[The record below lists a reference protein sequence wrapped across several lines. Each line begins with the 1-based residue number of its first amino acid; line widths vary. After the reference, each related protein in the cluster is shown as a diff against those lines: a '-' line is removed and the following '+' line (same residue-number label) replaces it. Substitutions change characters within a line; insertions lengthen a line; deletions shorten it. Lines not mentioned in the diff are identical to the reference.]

1 MEPTNASVISMQLTS
16 LTNNIVNIITFKDV
30 YSYLFVEILIIS
42 FYIAMEANRV
52 ESIKTLLMGI
62 MVIMWIFLIAI
73 LGLEEIG
80 YISFNG
86 PVFFTYFAMPV
97 VLITVIALMTPL
109 LGNRGSG
116 DSGGTTPGNPP
127 TLE

>member
-1 MEPTNASVISMQLTS
+1 MDPTNISAIGIQLTS
-16 LTNNIVNIITFKDV
+16 LNSNIISLITFKDI

-52 ESIKTLLMGI
+52 ESIKTLIMGI

-73 LGLEEIG
+73 IGLEEIG
-80 YISFNG
+80 YINLPG
-86 PVFFTYFAMPV
+86 PVFFTYFASPV
-97 VLITVIALMTPL
+97 VLITVIALMIPL

-116 DSGGTTPGNPP
+116 PANPP
-127 TLE
+127 SLE

>member
-1 MEPTNASVISMQLTS
+1 MEPTNISIIGVQLMS
-16 LTNNIVNIITFKDV
+16 LTNNIVNLITFRDV
-30 YSYLFVEILIIS
+30 FSYILLEILLIS

-62 MVIMWIFLIAI
+62 MVIMWIFLIAV

-80 YISFNG
+80 YLNLPG
-86 PVFFTYFAMPV
+86 PVFFTYFASPV

-109 LGNRGSG
+109 LGSRGSG
-116 DSGGTTPGNPP
+116 PQNPP
-127 TLE
+127 KLE

>member
-1 MEPTNASVISMQLTS
+1 MDPTNISVISIQLTN

-52 ESIKTLLMGI
+52 ESIKTLVMGI
-62 MVIMWIFLIAI
+62 MVIMWIFLIAV
-73 LGLEEIG
+73 LGLEKIG
-80 YISFNG
+80 YINLPG
-86 PVFFTYFAMPV
+86 PVFFTYFATPV
-97 VLITVIALMTPL
+97 VLITVIALMIPL
-109 LGNRGSG
+109 LGSRGSG
-116 DSGGTTPGNPP
+116 GSGPANPP

>member
-1 MEPTNASVISMQLTS
+1 MDPTNISAIGIQLTS
-16 LTNNIVNIITFKDV
+16 LTNTIVNIITFKDI

-62 MVIMWIFLIAI
+62 MVIMWIFLIAV

-80 YISFNG
+80 YINLPG
-86 PVFFTYFAMPV
+86 PVFFTYFASPV
-97 VLITVIALMTPL
+97 VLITVIALMIPL
-109 LGNRGSG
+109 LGSRGSG
-116 DSGGTTPGNPP
+116 GSGPANPP
-127 TLE
+127 SLE

>member
-1 MEPTNASVISMQLTS
+1 MDPSNISAIGIQLTS
-16 LTNNIVNIITFKDV
+16 LNSNIISLITFKDI

-52 ESIKTLLMGI
+52 ESIKTLIMGI

-73 LGLEEIG
+73 IGLEEIG
-80 YISFNG
+80 YINLPG
-86 PVFFTYFAMPV
+86 PVFFTYFASPV
-97 VLITVIALMTPL
+97 VLITVIALMIPL

-116 DSGGTTPGNPP
+116 PSNPP
-127 TLE
+127 SLE

>member
-1 MEPTNASVISMQLTS
+1 MDPTNISAIGIQLTS
-16 LTNNIVNIITFKDV
+16 LNSNIISLITFKDI

-52 ESIKTLLMGI
+52 ESIKTLIMGI

-73 LGLEEIG
+73 IGLEEIG
-80 YISFNG
+80 YINLPG
-86 PVFFTYFAMPV
+86 PVFFTYFASPV
-97 VLITVIALMTPL
+97 VLVTVIALMIPL

-116 DSGGTTPGNPP
+116 GSGPANPP
-127 TLE
+127 SLE

>member
-1 MEPTNASVISMQLTS
+1 MEPTNISIIGVQLMS
-16 LTNNIVNIITFKDV
+16 LTNNIVNLITFRDV
-30 YSYLFVEILIIS
+30 FSYILLEILLIS

-62 MVIMWIFLIAI
+62 MVIMWIFLIAV

-80 YISFNG
+80 YLNLPG
-86 PVFFTYFAMPV
+86 PVFFTYFASPV

-109 LGNRGSG
+109 LGSRGSG
-116 DSGGTTPGNPP
+116 PQNPP
-127 TLE
+127 RLE